1 MVAETRLRAL
11 GFTFSL
17 EGFFEGKMLED
28 FDDLNHG
35 RSRNLCVCVCFCFF
49 FGGGGH
55 VVMETGFVFKDTRVR
70 TVCKDMKDFLPI
82 QVANGK

>member
-1 MVAETRLRAL
+1 MED
-11 GFTFSL
+11 L
-17 EGFFEGKMLED
+17 EIYVF
-28 FDDLNHG
+28 
-35 RSRNLCVCVCFCFF
+35 VCVFFC
-49 FGGGGH
+49 GGGGH